1 MSEGRLP
8 PVEEWPDW
16 NDQPLGANPME
27 QDINA
32 PYNKVSI
39 DHHPSFTRT
48 RVDLDRVT

>member
-1 MSEGRLP
+1 MSEEGLP

-32 PYNKVSI
+32 PYDKVRN
-39 DHHPSFTRT
+39 PACKKPE
-48 RVDLDRVT
+48 LLN